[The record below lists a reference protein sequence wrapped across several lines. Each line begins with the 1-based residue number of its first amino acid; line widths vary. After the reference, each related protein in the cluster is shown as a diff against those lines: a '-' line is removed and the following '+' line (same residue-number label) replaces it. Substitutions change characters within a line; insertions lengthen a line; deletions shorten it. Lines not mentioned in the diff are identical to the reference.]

1 VEGVTSMRKRTEVF
15 MPLVSRRLT
24 LRATLP
30 LVAVAILGIALFAS
44 AALAGKKKKSTV
56 VVVESSSVS
65 SGKAKQL
72 SVSGDLN
79 SPAACLGG
87 RSMKLSQ
94 TDQNG
99 AITATLATT
108 VTGAD
113 GSWKVQVTRP
123 TGNEFFQVKAKKRVT
138 KRFVCRA
145 GFSPVMPVPH
155 PSHPPKK

>member
-1 VEGVTSMRKRTEVF
+1 MRKSTEGF
-15 MPLVSRRLT
+15 MSIRSRRSR
-24 LRATLP
+24 LRATLTFV
-30 LVAVAILGIALFAS
+30 VAAILGIALFGS
-44 AALAGKKKKSTV
+44 VALAGKSKKKSTV
-56 VVVESSSVS
+56 VVVETSSVS
-65 SGKAKQL
+65 TGKAKQL

-79 SPAACLGG
+79 SARACLGA
-87 RSMKLSQ
+87 RSMKLFQ

-113 GSWKVQVTRP
+113 GSWKMQGERP
-123 TGNEFFQVKAKKRVT
+123 TGNQFFQVKAKKRVT

>member
-1 VEGVTSMRKRTEVF
+1 MSLM
-15 MPLVSRRLT
+15 SRRLT

-30 LVAVAILGIALFAS
+30 FVLAAILGIAVFSS
-44 AALAGKKKKSTV
+44 AALAGKKKSTV
-56 VVVESSSVS
+56 VVVESSFVS

-79 SPAACLGG
+79 STGACLGV
-87 RSMKLSQ
+87 RSMKLFQ

-99 AITATLATT
+99 VITATLATT
-108 VTGAD
+108 VTEAD
-113 GSWKVQVTRP
+113 GGWKMQVERP
-123 TGNEFFQVKAKKRVT
+123 TGNEFFKVKAKKRVT

>member
-1 VEGVTSMRKRTEVF
+1 MSLM
-15 MPLVSRRLT
+15 SRRLT

-30 LVAVAILGIALFAS
+30 FVVSAILGIALFSS
-44 AALAGKKKKSTV
+44 AGAAVKKKKSTV

-79 SPAACLGG
+79 SARACLGL
-87 RSMKLSQ
+87 RSMKLFQ

-99 AITATLATT
+99 VITATLAAT
-108 VTGAD
+108 VTEAD
-113 GSWKVQVTRP
+113 GSWKMQVERP
-123 TGNEFFQVKAKKRVT
+123 TGNEFFKVKAKKSVT

-155 PSHPPKK
+155 QFHPPKK